1 MISNSTSIYSAL
13 SNASRWTDGV
23 ILHKDTSDPAL
34 MAGFVIF
41 VPFLN
46 SYKTIY
52 MPDIYYIC
60 SEKPNPITFL

>member
-1 MISNSTSIYSAL
+1 
-13 SNASRWTDGV
+13 
-23 ILHKDTSDPAL
+23 